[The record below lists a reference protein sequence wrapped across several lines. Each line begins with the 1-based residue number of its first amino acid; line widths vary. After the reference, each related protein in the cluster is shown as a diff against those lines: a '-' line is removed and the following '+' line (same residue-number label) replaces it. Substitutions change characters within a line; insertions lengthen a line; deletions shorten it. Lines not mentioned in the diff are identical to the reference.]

1 MYLATCQTISL
12 DSWFLTLYSM
22 YSMSNGFFR
31 CINSRSAGVL
41 NFGKRWDA
49 GLAKKA
55 SLNCKAVRWGL
66 VKHDERQWNI
76 VEPGMRMADYGWLF
90 QLPRTVEQRFES
102 SSSWVCSSRN
112 VCHLYGNHAVEHFVP
127 ILARDCHCFFH
138 VLQALRDLY
147 VSHVAASFLS
157 NVRRGALIH
166 TKSAHAVWS
175 NFRRLCLVIVAL
187 GQSQFF
193 KPCVS
198 SLGSLRETFQ
208 NKIDQIDVASPH
220 SQDGDLMAIGRF
232 QDIEQP
238 EQPGIP
244 SLYCNLL
251 DAWMF
256 EVLNCVRGL
265 SDEDRRHIRG
275 LKRSREGPR

>member
-1 MYLATCQTISL
+1 
-12 DSWFLTLYSM
+12 
-22 YSMSNGFFR
+22 
-31 CINSRSAGVL
+31 
-41 NFGKRWDA
+41 
-49 GLAKKA
+49 
-55 SLNCKAVRWGL
+55 
-66 VKHDERQWNI
+66 
-76 VEPGMRMADYGWLF
+76 MADCSSCQGLWNNVLRAPLAEFAPQETFVICMATTLSSILF
-90 QLPRTVEQRFES
+90 QYWHGIAIAS
-102 SSSWVCSSRN
+102 SMFSR
-112 VCHLYGNHAVEHFVP
+112 HYGISTF
-127 ILARDCHCFFH
+127 
-138 VLQALRDLY
+138 
-147 VSHVAASFLS
+147 SHVAASFLS

>member
-1 MYLATCQTISL
+1 
-12 DSWFLTLYSM
+12 
-22 YSMSNGFFR
+22 
-31 CINSRSAGVL
+31 
-41 NFGKRWDA
+41 
-49 GLAKKA
+49 
-55 SLNCKAVRWGL
+55 
-66 VKHDERQWNI
+66 
-76 VEPGMRMADYGWLF
+76 MRMADYGWLF

-127 ILARDCHCFFH
+127 ISARDCHCFFH

-187 GQSQFF
+187 GQSQIF
-193 KPCVS
+193 KPCAS
-198 SLGSLRETFQ
+198 SVGSLCETFQ

-232 QDIEQP
+232 QDIKQP
-238 EQPGIP
+238 EQPGIA

-251 DAWMF
+251 DAWTF